1 LFLGAA
7 VVVIA
12 STIQPVIDLHT
23 DAHAN
28 ERLKMPAV
36 LELPPRQRTVQT
48 VFVLLAM
55 GVPPLFVLLVDRAF
69 AAASLSLAV
78 MLQIAYCVLA
88 VGLLAG
94 ALRAEGSPVASLGV
108 RRPDWSTF
116 ALAIG
121 LLALV
126 QFVLTLLT
134 TPVVRFFGNAAV
146 DAQVATLARL
156 PVWFRCVMAISGGA
170 IEEALYRGYA
180 TDRLVRVTGSR
191 WFGGGLAALG
201 FGLAHIPAWGGVF
214 ALAADLPMGVMMT
227 FAYIWR
233 RDLVANALAHSAG
246 LLIGMAFV

>member
-1 LFLGAA
+1 
-7 VVVIA
+7 
-12 STIQPVIDLHT
+12 
-23 DAHAN
+23 
-28 ERLKMPAV
+28 MPAV
-36 LELPPRQRTVQT
+36 LELPPHQRTIWT
-48 VFVLLAM
+48 CFALLAM
-55 GVPPLFVLLVDRAF
+55 GGPAVFVLLVDRWF
-69 AAASLSLAV
+69 PEPSLSLAAV
-78 MLQIAYCVLA
+78 LQVAYCVLT
-88 VGLLAG
+88 VGLLAA
-94 ALRAEGSPVASLGV
+94 ALRAEGSSVASLGV

-116 ALAIG
+116 ALALG
-121 LLALV
+121 LLALML
-126 QFVLTLLT
+126 FVLPLLT
-134 TPVVRFFGNAAV
+134 APIVRFFGTAAV